1 MSQNGDREWSLK
13 ETTELMRDTTDGN
26 ESEQPQQG
34 EGQDKPKGPPL
45 GEVLEFMRLLW
56 AVDHGLQSTS
66 KRMESTLGMTGP
78 QRLVLR
84 LVGRFPGI
92 TAGTLA
98 QILHVHP
105 STLTGVLKRLEK
117 RGLLERRSDPLD
129 GRKALF
135 ALTEAGKALDVPAT
149 GTVEAAVQRAL
160 SRMSRARILS
170 TQDVLMA
177 LAEELGG
184 NAASADDDRAETLA
198 AGEAQ
203 GPGRRNGGPR

>member
-1 MSQNGDREWSLK
+1 MK
-13 ETTELMRDTTDGN
+13 ETIELMRDTTDGN
-26 ESEQPQQG
+26 ESEQQPQA
-34 EGQDKPKGPPL
+34 EGAQDKPKGPPL

-135 ALTEAGKALDVPAT
+135 ALTEAGKALDIPST

-160 SRMSRARILS
+160 ARMSRARILN
-170 TQDVLMA
+170 TQDVLTA

-184 NAASADDDRAETLA
+184 NAAAADDERAEKLA
-198 AGEAQ
+198 AEPQ

>member
-1 MSQNGDREWSLK
+1 MK
-13 ETTELMRDTTDGN
+13 ETVDMEEHEAPSPPL
-26 ESEQPQQG
+26 EQQSEKARGPQ
-34 EGQDKPKGPPL
+34 L

-66 KRMESTLGMTGP
+66 KRMESSLGITGP

-92 TAGTLA
+92 TAGNLA
-98 QILHVHP
+98 HILHVHP

-117 RGLLERRSDPLD
+117 RGLLERKSDPLD

-135 ALTEAGKALDVPAT
+135 ALTDAGRALDVPST
-149 GTVEAAVQRAL
+149 GTVEATVQRVL
-160 SRMSRARILS
+160 SRMSRTRILH
-170 TQDVLMA
+170 TQDVLTA

-184 NAASADDDRAETLA
+184 IPTAAAPSDD
-198 AGEAQ
+198 
-203 GPGRRNGGPR
+203 PNSRRPATR

>member
-1 MSQNGDREWSLK
+1 
-13 ETTELMRDTTDGN
+13 
-26 ESEQPQQG
+26 
-34 EGQDKPKGPPL
+34 
-45 GEVLEFMRLLW
+45 MRLLW

-66 KRMESTLGMTGP
+66 KRMESTLGLTGP

-92 TAGTLA
+92 TAGRLA

-117 RGLLERRSDPLD
+117 RGLLERKSDPLD

-135 ALTEAGKALDVPAT
+135 ALTEAGKQLDVPSQ
-149 GTVEAAVQRAL
+149 GTVESAVQRVL
-160 SRMSRARILS
+160 SRMPRARMLGA
-170 TQDVLMA
+170 QEVLTA

-184 NAASADDDRAETLA
+184 SATSGGSPSPGGASPDEQASDEAAESEDA
-198 AGEAQ
+198 A
-203 GPGRRNGGPR
+203 PRRTGSR

>member
-1 MSQNGDREWSLK
+1 MSETTK
-13 ETTELMRDTTDGN
+13 ETDGTGA
-26 ESEQPQQG
+26 ESVEPQQ
-34 EGQDKPKGPPL
+34 DRAKGPPL

-66 KRMESTLGMTGP
+66 KRMESTLGLTGP
-78 QRLVLR
+78 QRLVVR

-117 RGLLERRSDPLD
+117 RGLLERKADPLD

-135 ALTEAGKALDVPAT
+135 ALTEAGRALDIPSE
-149 GTVEAAVQRAL
+149 GTVESAVQRVL
-160 SRMSRARILS
+160 SRMSRTRILC
-170 TQDVLMA
+170 TQDVLTA
-177 LAEELGG
+177 LAQELGG
-184 NAASADDDRAETLA
+184 VPTEEQEDEASKKLQPTAR
-198 AGEAQ
+198 
-203 GPGRRNGGPR
+203 

>member
-1 MSQNGDREWSLK
+1 MK
-13 ETTELMRDTTDGN
+13 E
-26 ESEQPQQG
+26 SASG
-34 EGQDKPKGPPL
+34 EPEAQEGERPRGPPL

-66 KRMESTLGMTGP
+66 KRMESTLGLTGP
-78 QRLVLR
+78 QRLVVR

-117 RGLLERRSDPLD
+117 RGLLERKADPLD

-135 ALTEAGKALDVPAT
+135 ALTEAGRGLDVPSE
-149 GTVEAAVQRAL
+149 GTVESAVQRVL
-160 SRMSRARILS
+160 SRLPRTNIIY
-170 TQDVLMA
+170 TQSVLTA
-177 LAEELGG
+177 LAQELGG
-184 NAASADDDRAETLA
+184 VSTPDETGDEPGPHKPAAR
-198 AGEAQ
+198 
-203 GPGRRNGGPR
+203 

>member
-1 MSQNGDREWSLK
+1 MT
-13 ETTELMRDTTDGN
+13 ETGEHMRDTPDAN
-26 ESEQPQQG
+26 EPEHQEPSPEAR
-34 EGQDKPKGPPL
+34 PKGPPL

-66 KRMESTLGMTGP
+66 KRMEATLGMTGP

-98 QILHVHP
+98 NILHVHP

-117 RGLLERRSDPLD
+117 RGLLDRRADPLD

-135 ALTEAGKALDVPAT
+135 ALTDAGRDLDIPST
-149 GTVEAAVQRAL
+149 GTVEAAVQRVLA
-160 SRMSRARILS
+160 RMTRTRIVH

-177 LAEELGG
+177 LAQELGG
-184 NAASADDDRAETLA
+184 ADRPPDNKGEPKAEAL
-198 AGEAQ
+198 EA
-203 GPGRRNGGPR
+203 PDSERRTGGSR

>member
-1 MSQNGDREWSLK
+1 MKDSQVPESAGPDTSRSRVPQLGD
-13 ETTELMRDTTDGN
+13 
-26 ESEQPQQG
+26 
-34 EGQDKPKGPPL
+34 
-45 GEVLEFMRLLW
+45 VLEFMRLLW

-66 KRMESTLGMTGP
+66 KRMESTLGLTGP
-78 QRLVLR
+78 QRLVIR

-117 RGLLERRSDPLD
+117 RGLLERKSDPLD

-135 ALTEAGKALDVPAT
+135 ALTDSGRALDVPSE
-149 GTVEAAVQRAL
+149 GTVESAVQRVLA
-160 SRMSRARILS
+160 RMPRDRIIF
-170 TQDVLMA
+170 TQEVLTA

-184 NAASADDDRAETLA
+184 IPMAADLPLPTPRPSPSAES
-198 AGEAQ
+198 
-203 GPGRRNGGPR
+203 

>member
-1 MSQNGDREWSLK
+1 MGDTEAELK
-13 ETTELMRDTTDGN
+13 ET
-26 ESEQPQQG
+26 ESMKDLDEGSEPSP
-34 EGQDKPKGPPL
+34 EGQEKVRGPQL
-45 GEVLEFMRLLW
+45 GEVLDFMRLLW

-66 KRMESTLGMTGP
+66 KRMESTLGVTGP
-78 QRLVLR
+78 QRLVVR

-117 RGLLERRSDPLD
+117 RGLLERKSDPLD

-135 ALTEAGKALDVPAT
+135 ALTEAGRALDVPST
-149 GTVEAAVQRAL
+149 GTVESAVQRVL
-160 SRMSRARILS
+160 SKMTRARILH
-170 TQDVLMA
+170 TQDVLTA

-184 NAASADDDRAETLA
+184 NPTSSDPSAAPSVRRSAMR
-198 AGEAQ
+198 
-203 GPGRRNGGPR
+203 

>member
-1 MSQNGDREWSLK
+1 MKDAAGG
-13 ETTELMRDTTDGN
+13 ELVPQ
-26 ESEQPQQG
+26 SEG
-34 EGQDKPKGPPL
+34 ERPKGPPL

-66 KRMESTLGMTGP
+66 KRMESTLGLTGP
-78 QRLVLR
+78 QRLVVR

-117 RGLLERRSDPLD
+117 RGLLERKADPLD

-135 ALTEAGKALDVPAT
+135 ALTEAGRTLDIPSE
-149 GTVEAAVQRAL
+149 GTVESAVQRVL
-160 SRMSRARILS
+160 SRMSRTRILC
-170 TQDVLMA
+170 TQDVLTA
-177 LAEELGG
+177 LAQELGG
-184 NAASADDDRAETLA
+184 VPTPDE
-198 AGEAQ
+198 E
-203 GPGRRNGGPR
+203 GPESGDKKSR

>member
-1 MSQNGDREWSLK
+1 MKDTQAPESIPGPDGSRSRGSQ
-13 ETTELMRDTTDGN
+13 
-26 ESEQPQQG
+26 QQ
-34 EGQDKPKGPPL
+34 QQL

-66 KRMESTLGMTGP
+66 KRMESTLGLTGP
-78 QRLVLR
+78 QRLVIR

-98 QILHVHP
+98 NILHVHP

-117 RGLLERRSDPLD
+117 RGLLERKSDPLD

-135 ALTEAGKALDVPAT
+135 ALTDSGRALDIPSE
-149 GTVEAAVQRAL
+149 GTVESAVQRVL
-160 SRMSRARILS
+160 ARLARDRIVV
-170 TQDVLMA
+170 TQDVLKA

-184 NAASADDDRAETLA
+184 LSAPLEDTQASSRSVPPAE
-198 AGEAQ
+198 G
-203 GPGRRNGGPR
+203 